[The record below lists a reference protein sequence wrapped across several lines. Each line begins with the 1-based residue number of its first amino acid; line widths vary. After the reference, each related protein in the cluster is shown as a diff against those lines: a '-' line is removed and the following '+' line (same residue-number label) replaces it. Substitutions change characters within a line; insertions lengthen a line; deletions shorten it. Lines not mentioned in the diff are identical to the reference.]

1 MKIFSLFLC
10 LAILIILI
18 LLIINCFKGDSFKTV
33 SSNRTDG
40 FGHNMHYLIAIIGGH
55 NLRYNVNFKHLI
67 KFYNNNHN
75 FEHID
80 KKKSIECNIFIRNF
94 LNLIINKKNI
104 KFIDK
109 NDNIEYL
116 KHPFLDK
123 DVMNNFLNYYNFNDF
138 KHLYIKS
145 NYILKKYSEI
155 ITIHCRFG
163 DSGDRKSNY
172 DEINSLIFKLNN
184 KYTNSLIIIHTDGDK
199 NKINNKLSNLII
211 KGKETHILNTLYDI
225 LNSTIFVTSF
235 SSLSTVGVWLGNH
248 KLIIIGPSKREN
260 IHPYKKTNI
269 IDYKLLI

>member
-1 MKIFSLFLC
+1 MIFFLFLC
-10 LAILIILI
+10 LTILIILI
-18 LLIINCFKGDSFKTV
+18 LLIINYFKGDYFKTV

-75 FEHID
+75 FQHID

-94 LNLIINKKNI
+94 LNLIISKNSI
-104 KFIDK
+104 KFINK

-116 KHPFLDK
+116 IHPFLDK
-123 DVMNNFLNYYNFNDF
+123 EAMNNFLNYYNFNEF

-145 NYILKKYSEI
+145 NYILKKYLEI

-184 KYTNSLIIIHTDGDK
+184 KYTNSLIIIHTDGEK
-199 NKINNKLSNLII
+199 NKINNKLPNLII

-225 LNSTIFVTSF
+225 LNSTIFVSSF

-248 KLIIIGPSKREN
+248 KLIIIGPSKRKN